1 MRITE
6 MSLRKIVRDMLKE
19 AFDQASPAVAPGAP
33 APVKQPV
40 PATGSP
46 WETPKAVKNPKV
58 AQFQKIIGATP
69 NGIWDQTTQ
78 AQFMYFVRSKI
89 GGGVNVIGS
98 NNAPINADALS
109 DWKNVAGQI
118 KLVGIY
124 PAPQGF
130 TPNIDGLINFIT
142 KLNSD
147 ESMNHMA
154 GSPTP
159 ANLAAPA
166 GDPMTAGMENEYFAW
181 NQPNNPKNAYFTPP
195 GVDDMSDM
203 GPNFGQPVPHA
214 AYFEQPNSTSTRRN
228 VFKRQPRKK

>member
-19 AFDQASPAVAPGAP
+19 ALSQTTPVGTPGVPAAVQPP
-33 APVKQPV
+33 APD
-40 PATGSP
+40 TGSP
-46 WETPKAVKNPKV
+46 WATPKAVKNPKV

-98 NNAPINADALS
+98 NNVPINADALS

-142 KLNSD
+142 KLNSN
-147 ESMNHMA
+147 ESMNRA
-154 GSPTP
+154 AVSPATTDL
-159 ANLAAPA
+159 AN
-166 GDPMTAGMENEYFAW
+166 DQMTAGMENEYFAW